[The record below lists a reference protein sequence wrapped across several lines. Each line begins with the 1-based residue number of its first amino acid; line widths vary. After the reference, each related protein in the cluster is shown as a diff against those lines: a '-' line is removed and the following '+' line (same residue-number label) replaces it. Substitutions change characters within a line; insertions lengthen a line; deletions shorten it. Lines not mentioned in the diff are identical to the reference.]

1 MSYVFKKLSEVA
13 AMDEVP
19 EGAKVLAEANGQIVR
34 VPGSGLGGGTDNS
47 NQPFVALVGS
57 SGLVDSTYDEVVQ
70 AINDKKIVIL
80 VGDEIYT
87 DLVFANVWVV
97 SGAIQAIAF
106 KVYNGVFQGHHLQ
119 IKKDNTTTK
128 TLYKFNTVT

>member
-1 MSYVFKKLSEVA
+1 MSYEFKKLSEVEA
-13 AMDEVP
+13 LPEVP

-34 VPGSGLGGGTDNS
+34 VPGSGLGGGTGDS
-47 NQPFVALVGS
+47 NQPFVALVRG
-57 SGLVDSTYDEVVQ
+57 SGLVDSTYEEVVQ
-70 AINDKKIVIL
+70 AIYDKKIVIL

-87 DLVFANVWVV
+87 DLVFANVWAG
-97 SGAIQAIAF
+97 SDEIEAIAF
-106 KVYNGVFQGHHLQ
+106 RVYNGVFQGHHLQ